1 MKGVAPAR
9 GGQALSQAPLYRYDS
24 DLFRNRPFPLH
35 SLWLHLHDPFATHKS
50 ELDLRSI
57 GHRLDLARIKDNKG
71 GCINHKIKL
80 LTLML
85 ILVVTC
91 GTVWAQFA
99 KPEDAVTYRKAV
111 MQIIGRH
118 FDQMA
123 AVVKDKQPYDKDAF
137 EFDSKVVAMM
147 AKLPWEAS
155 LVPGSYAGNTT
166 LKEKALKDR
175 EDFLAAAKKF
185 EDASQ
190 NLMTAAVSGDR
201 GAIKSKFGAT
211 AKTCGACHKAYRK

>member
-1 MKGVAPAR
+1 MN
-9 GGQALSQAPLYRYDS
+9 Y
-24 DLFRNRPFPLH
+24 
-35 SLWLHLHDPFATHKS
+35 T
-50 ELDLRSI
+50 
-57 GHRLDLARIKDNKG
+57 
-71 GCINHKIKL
+71 IKL
-80 LTLML
+80 LALFLILTLM
-85 ILVVTC
+85 C
-91 GTVWAQFA
+91 GAVWAQFA

-111 MQIIGRH
+111 MQVIGRH

-123 AVVKDKQPYDKDAF
+123 AVVKDRQPYDKEAF

-147 AKLPWEAS
+147 ARLPWEAS

-166 LKEKALKDR
+166 LKEKALTDR
-175 EDFLAAAKKF
+175 EGFLAAAKKF

-190 NLMTAAVSGDR
+190 SLMTAAAGGDR